1 MTVDRAL
8 ELRTKRAISFL
19 PEKQRLYF
27 EKLKGRSTSRGILLF
42 GPRGSGKTTFLLS
55 TAESEEMFYVSAD
68 DPLINAVPF
77 LELAQLVLLS
87 YNGLIVD
94 EVHFLKDWG
103 LQIKSLYDSFPNK
116 KIWISDSGSI
126 ALHKSRA

>member
-55 TAESEEMFYVSAD
+55 IAGSEEMFYVSAD
-68 DPLINAVPF
+68 DLLINAEPF
-77 LELAQLVLLS
+77 LELAQLVLL
-87 YNGLIVD
+87 
-94 EVHFLKDWG
+94 
-103 LQIKSLYDSFPNK
+103 
-116 KIWISDSGSI
+116 
-126 ALHKSRA
+126 

>member
-1 MTVDRAL
+1 MC
-8 ELRTKRAISFL
+8 
-19 PEKQRLYF
+19 
-27 EKLKGRSTSRGILLF
+27 

-55 TAESEEMFYVSAD
+55 KAGSEEMFYVSAD
-68 DPLINAVPF
+68 DLLINAEPF

-94 EVHFLKDWG
+94 EVHFLKDGG

-116 KIWISDSGSI
+116 KIWINGSGSI